1 MTEHVLLVGNPGT
14 GKSTLL
20 NSLIGMVVFRSGVSI
35 ATGLTSH
42 VQWHEHEG
50 IMYGDTP
57 GLADVTH
64 RTQAAREISEVTIHK
79 LELAQLHNP
88 NLDLNLDLDWVCCVC
103 VKALR
108 VGGKFKI
115 MFVCTLESGRIQAA
129 DLTTIKLVL
138 DAIGDNTLPFG
149 IVVNKVNKSRLRYNF
164 IGSPL
169 DFLS

>member
-1 MTEHVLLVGNPGT
+1 MGNPGT

-20 NSLIGMVVFRSGVSI
+20 NSLIGRVVFRSGVSI

-50 IMYGDTP
+50 VMYGDTP

-64 RTQAAREISEVTIHK
+64 RTQAAREISKVAINK
-79 LELAQLHNP
+79 PKLAQLRSP
-88 NLDLNLDLDWVCCVC
+88 NLDLNLDLDWVCVCVCVC

-108 VGGKFKI
+108 AGGKFKI
-115 MFVCTLESGRIQAA
+115 LFVCTLESGRIQAA

-138 DAIGDNTLPFG
+138 DAIGDNTVPFG
-149 IVVNKVNKSRLRYNF
+149 IVVNKVSNSSLVNKQFYWVTA
-164 IGSPL
+164 
-169 DFLS
+169 